1 MGAVSPSS
9 LLGGLV
15 DLDVLDDQVAG
26 VETLDIGVGGGVLEE
41 TEKVLGRLSGPSS
54 AGDTELLACSKSR
67 LVSILISIIETMRNR
82 IAGRGNIDNS
92 TTTKEKLKKSSWDFR
107 TLGGSADAASVSSES
122 NGLLVLLDV
131 LEELDSAVQL
141 PAVDGLGGLPGVL
154 EGDSQVSTAGAG

>member
-1 MGAVSPSS
+1 MGTVSPSS

-92 TTTKEKLKKSSWDFR
+92 TTTKEKLKKSSWDFVPWEAR
-107 TLGGSADAASVSSES
+107 PMPPAYLRKATASLCSWTFSRNLTARFNFQPLMAWAVSRVFLKE
-122 NGLLVLLDV
+122 
-131 LEELDSAVQL
+131 
-141 PAVDGLGGLPGVL
+141 
-154 EGDSQVSTAGAG
+154 TRR